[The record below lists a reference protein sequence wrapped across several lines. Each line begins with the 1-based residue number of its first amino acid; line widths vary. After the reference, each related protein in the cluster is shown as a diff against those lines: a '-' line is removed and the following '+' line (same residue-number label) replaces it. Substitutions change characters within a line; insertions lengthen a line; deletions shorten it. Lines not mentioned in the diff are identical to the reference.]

1 MYRKIIP
8 GVLIL
13 ALALMACGFQVNLPS
28 VVTPG
33 PATTDQINVPLPSDT
48 TQTVDMA
55 FSFGAGNMNVHPGTQ
70 SLVSGSATYN
80 IPDFKPTVTA
90 SGTTVSIEQGN
101 WHMNGIPD
109 VSKIQNVWDLAL
121 GNVPLNLTI
130 NGGAYNATY
139 EFGGLSLKNLT
150 IKDGAAQSVLD
161 FSSPNA
167 VDMAL
172 LHYETG
178 ASTVT
183 MTGLGNANFN
193 SLEFTS
199 GAGDYKLDFSGALKR
214 DGSVH
219 ITSGVSSLT
228 LVIPAGVPAQ
238 VTTSGLA
245 NVTYGSGWTKNGNVL
260 TQTGSGPQL
269 VVVAELGAGTLN
281 LTH

>member
-1 MYRKIIP
+1 MFRKIIP

-13 ALALMACGFQVNLPS
+13 ALASMACGFQVNLPT

-33 PATTDQINVPLPSDT
+33 PATTDQISVPLPADT
-48 TQTVDMA
+48 TQTVDMTL
-55 FSFGAGNMNVHPGTQ
+55 SFGAGTMNVHPGGQ
-70 SLVSGSATYN
+70 SLVSGTATYN

-109 VSKIQNVWDLAL
+109 VSKIKNEWDLAL

-167 VDMAL
+167 ADMSL

-178 ASTVT
+178 ASNVT
-183 MTGLGNANFN
+183 ITGLGNANFN

-199 GAGDYKLDFSGALKR
+199 GAGNYKLDFSGALKR

-228 LVIPAGVPAQ
+228 LVIPEGIPVQ
-238 VTTSGLA
+238 VNTSGLA

-269 VVVAELGAGTLN
+269 VIVVGLGAGTLN
-281 LTH
+281 LTR